1 MSSISV
7 TLPCM
12 LMVLLY
18 ISSRNVF
25 QKLNWSKLNW
35 DLRHVCDWMKLNQ
48 LTLNNPRLALR
59 AKCRVHLALL
69 IKRLLCTLINVS
81 KQVGVSIYLQL
92 FRERLSEK
100 MCTRQ
105 SRKVTWDM
113 INALLIRDTI
123 AVEPTFVAFF
133 YHSQTYGPWPLVS
146 FFQTSLKNSE
156 FETTHNTFRGLSLV
170 NRHM

>member
-1 MSSISV
+1 MTSISV

-25 QKLNWSKLNW
+25 QKLNGSKLNS
-35 DLRHVCDWMKLNQ
+35 DLRHVCDWMKLYQ
-48 LTLNNPRLALR
+48 LTLNDPRLALR

-81 KQVGVSIYLQL
+81 KQVRVSIYLQL

-113 INALLIRDTI
+113 INTLFLTI
-123 AVEPTFVAFF
+123 VAVEFICGAF
-133 YHSQTYGPWPLVS
+133 L
-146 FFQTSLKNSE
+146 
-156 FETTHNTFRGLSLV
+156 
-170 NRHM
+170 